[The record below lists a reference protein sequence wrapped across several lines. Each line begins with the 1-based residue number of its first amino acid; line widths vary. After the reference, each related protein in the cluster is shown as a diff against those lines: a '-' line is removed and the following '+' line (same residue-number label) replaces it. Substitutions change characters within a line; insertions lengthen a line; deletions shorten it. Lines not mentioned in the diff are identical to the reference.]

1 MKMSDYSA
9 DDIFRKKLYILLPF
23 YIFNFEKK
31 FKKYSKNKDELKELT
46 EEYEKISLRL
56 QQLTQSGEITSFEKH
71 TISKLSGDV
80 ADMIADGFE
89 QVQKGVH
96 DTMCGPIIVTEA
108 REILEDGIEIG
119 FSRGEAKGEA
129 KGEKKLSDLFRSL
142 EKAGRKDDAFKAA
155 SDEKYRQKLYE
166 EFGIK

>member
-108 REILEDGIEIG
+108 KEILEDGIEIG
-119 FSRGEAKGEA
+119 FNQGQAKGEN
-129 KGEKKLSDLFRSL
+129 KLGALINSL
-142 EKAGRKDDAFKAA
+142 IKAGRN
-155 SDEKYRQKLYE
+155 DEIQKVTSYAEYRQKLYE
-166 EFGIK
+166 ELEIK